1 MDHRK
6 NHRQGFSLIL
16 SLTIMAAVV
25 MLVVTLSAFVTIESR
40 AAMNQQLA
48 KRARLNALISMRL
61 ALAHL
66 QQEAG
71 PDRRSTARADITQ
84 PSVSPAS
91 LRNPMWTGVWRTDQP
106 DLPPAWL
113 VSGRGDQPAGT
124 QTVSLF
130 QTGTSPDYH
139 AGYWAPW
146 QSDSTAGS
154 GGNIPLVGL
163 GTALGATDGKASGL
177 VSLPK
182 VTLPDEDVAG
192 TYAYWIGDEGIKA
205 RVNLRDARSQIDT
218 NSIDQMI
225 SLRSPVTHGL
235 LKNLPD
241 QTQLEALNTVRDI
254 RLLPGLDSAVGSSTP
269 VDVRNYFHDVSLTSA
284 GVLADSR
291 NGGLKRDLSV
301 AFEMSDAQ
309 FARSEFGQGA
319 GGTFPSAGTM
329 TAKGFESVTMDTLR
343 IVNPDKSET
352 TLAATP
358 IFSRTVTDGEL
369 RGPTW
374 WALRDY
380 HRLYKQLGWS
390 GSATGARASSTPS
403 LRARALWPNADAA
416 RPNYVDKDQPPLLP
430 PSGNATANDVRRS
443 YYSYSDIYNGDLPPS
458 VNPNA
463 SDRFTGAPGQSDKLV
478 TRPLRTAASPYVQ
491 RLSLIHI

>member
-1 MDHRK
+1 
-6 NHRQGFSLIL
+6 
-16 SLTIMAAVV
+16 
-25 MLVVTLSAFVTIESR
+25 
-40 AAMNQQLA
+40 
-48 KRARLNALISMRL
+48 
-61 ALAHL
+61 
-66 QQEAG
+66 
-71 PDRRSTARADITQ
+71 
-84 PSVSPAS
+84 
-91 LRNPMWTGVWRTDQP
+91 MWTGVWRTDQP

-163 GTALGATDGKASGL
+163 GTALGATDGKPSGL

-205 RVNLRDARSQIDT
+205 RVNLRDARTQSDT

-309 FARSEFGQGA
+309 FARS
-319 GGTFPSAGTM
+319 PS
-329 TAKGFESVTMDTLR
+329 
-343 IVNPDKSET
+343 
-352 TLAATP
+352 
-358 IFSRTVTDGEL
+358 
-369 RGPTW
+369 
-374 WALRDY
+374 
-380 HRLYKQLGWS
+380 
-390 GSATGARASSTPS
+390 
-403 LRARALWPNADAA
+403 
-416 RPNYVDKDQPPLLP
+416 PP
-430 PSGNATANDVRRS
+430 RRS
-443 YYSYSDIYNGDLPPS
+443 SAVPS
-458 VNPNA
+458 PTENYEARHGGRCGITTDSTN
-463 SDRFTGAPGQSDKLV
+463 S
-478 TRPLRTAASPYVQ
+478 
-491 RLSLIHI
+491 